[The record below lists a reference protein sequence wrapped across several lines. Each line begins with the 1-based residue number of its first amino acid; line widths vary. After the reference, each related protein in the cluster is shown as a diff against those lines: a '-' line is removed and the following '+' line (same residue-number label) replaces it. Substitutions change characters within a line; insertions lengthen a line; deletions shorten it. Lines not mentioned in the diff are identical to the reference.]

1 MVDGATGMAMRLL
14 RWGAITWTMTMVL
27 AEPLLGM
34 AAGLFAAGMILMV
47 LGADGL
53 TTPNGRTH

>member
-1 MVDGATGMAMRLL
+1 MRLL

-34 AAGLFAAGMILMV
+34 AADLFAAGVILMV
-47 LGADGL
+47 LGADAL

>member
-1 MVDGATGMAMRLL
+1 MAMRLL

-34 AAGLFAAGMILMV
+34 AAGLFAAGAILLV

-53 TTPNGRTH
+53 TTPNCRTH